1 MQIKTD
7 SGLVAGAEKNRSTA
21 RRILILGVG
30 NILLKDEGVGV
41 HVAEKLQK
49 HNLPGNVEVID
60 GGTAGIDI
68 LLSQAGLDKL
78 VVVDAMK
85 GGKRPG
91 TIYKLKLKADE
102 KDRLTQAFSQE
113 KQSKISLHQVS
124 LLDALNTVEKIN
136 RAPEEIVIIGV
147 EPGEVDCGL
156 GLTERVKQKVPKVI
170 REIFEEIKD
179 DIHTK

>member
-1 MQIKTD
+1 MQIKTG
-7 SGLVAGAEKNRSTA
+7 SGLVAGAEKNRSGS

-30 NILLKDEGVGV
+30 NILLKDEGIGV

-49 HNLPGNVEVID
+49 QNLPGNVEVID
-60 GGTAGIDI
+60 GGTAGLDV
-68 LLSQAGLDKL
+68 LLSAIGVDKL

-102 KDRLTQAFSQE
+102 KDRLTQTFSQE

-124 LLDALNTVEKIN
+124 LLDALSAVEKMN
-136 RAPEEIVIIGV
+136 CAPEEIVIIGV

-156 GLTERVKQKVPKVI
+156 GLTERVKQRVPEVI
-170 REIFEEIKD
+170 REVLEEIKD